1 MFGSELQSKV
11 LDSVRRLHVPER
23 TDEVLAT
30 LREASDTSQDYL
42 RGLAGTVRDSSMRA
56 SRSMREMVK
65 DRPTES
71 IVLVAG
77 AAFAVGWLVRHVRD
91 RVASRSTRTTTRA
104 RARK

>member
-23 TDEVLAT
+23 TDELLST
-30 LREASDTSQDYL
+30 LREASDTSQGYL
-42 RGLAGTVRDSSMRA
+42 RDIAGSVRDGSLRA

-65 DRPTES
+65 DRPAES

-77 AAFAVGWLVRHVRD
+77 AAFAMGWLVRHVRD
-91 RVASRSTRTTTRA
+91 RVTSTRTARPA
-104 RARK
+104 RARTRK